1 MVEDRCLKENV
12 AFIRYNMG
20 NNTLIIEPPKGKVAE
35 IKSIVNTEKQTII
48 NWIDNDYQPIT
59 ITKNE

>member
-1 MVEDRCLKENV
+1 MEENKFLKENI

-20 NNTLIIEPPKGKVAE
+20 NNTLIIGPPKGKVAE
-35 IKSIVNTEKQTII
+35 IKSIVNTENQTII

>member
-1 MVEDRCLKENV
+1 MEEDEILKENI

-20 NNTLIIEPPKGKVAE
+20 NNTLIIEPPKDKVAE
-35 IKSIVNTEKQTII
+35 IKSIVNTENQTII

-59 ITKNE
+59 ITKDE